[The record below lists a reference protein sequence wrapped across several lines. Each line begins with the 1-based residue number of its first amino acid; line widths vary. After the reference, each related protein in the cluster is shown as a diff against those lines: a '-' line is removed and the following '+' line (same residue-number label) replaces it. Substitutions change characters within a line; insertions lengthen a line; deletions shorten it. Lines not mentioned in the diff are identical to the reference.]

1 MGGRPEREWW
11 GMAGPEGAARRKGQ
25 GRERRKR
32 LVGLVRMDRVP
43 LVNCVELQMR

>member
-1 MGGRPEREWW
+1 
-11 GMAGPEGAARRKGQ
+11 MAGPEGQGQ
-25 GRERRKR
+25 GRQSRERRKR